1 MSTTVSGV
9 VLRHQQK
16 KDGTFNV
23 KIRLTHNR
31 VSRYIDTAHFVT
43 EKQMNRDKR
52 LRESFISVPVFNTL
66 RKYREVIA
74 GLEHKLPAIS
84 CDQLKEILIQE
95 DKQVDFVAFCQE
107 YIQQLRSEKKNNTAG
122 GLRSVVNSLKDFFRR
137 DVVFVSEIT
146 SLMLKQY
153 ERYLLTSR
161 KLKRIHRRGT
171 QFTITSPPLSVSGVY
186 NHMRD
191 LRILFNHAKN
201 HYNDEDL
208 DIMRIT
214 HYPFKSYK
222 LQKPPE
228 TRKRNLSIDCIR
240 KIRDYQPEK
249 IHKRAE
255 LARDLFML
263 SIYMCGTNAV
273 DFYHMKENNI
283 NRDRLEYKRAKTKSK
298 RIDEAFISIKIVD
311 QAEPLLK
318 KYLGKLSNRF
328 STNTG
333 LSTAL
338 STGMRIL
345 QKELDIPE
353 VTYYWARHSFATIA
367 RNTCRRSKD
376 DIALALNHVDEG
388 RKTTDIYIEKDWSII
403 DEVQQAVINEIT
415 PKTCIEIVDMIKPIS
430 ILGQINL
437 IPCKR

>member
-1 MSTTVSGV
+1 MSTTVNAV
-9 VLRHQQK
+9 VLKHQQK

-31 VSRYIDTAHFVT
+31 VTRYIDTSHFVT
-43 EKQMNRDKR
+43 EKQLDRNKKIRD
-52 LRESFISVPVFNTL
+52 SFVSEPIYRSIK
-66 RKYREVIA
+66 KYRDIIA
-74 GLEHKLPAIS
+74 DIEHKLSVIS
-84 CDQLKEILIQE
+84 CDQLKEILVQKEKPI
-95 DKQVDFVAFCQE
+95 DFIAFSRNH
-107 YIQQLRSEKKNNTAG
+107 INQLLIEKKKNSAG
-122 GLRSVVNSLKDFFRR
+122 TLRSVVNSLKDFFRR
-137 DVVFVSEIT
+137 DLVLISEIN
-146 SLMLKQY
+146 SSMLKHY
-153 ERYLLTSR
+153 EKYLLTTR
-161 KLKRIHRRGT
+161 KLIRLHRRGT
-171 QFTITSPPLSVSGVY
+171 QFTIISPPLSVSGLY
-186 NHMRD
+186 NHLRD
-191 LRILFNHAKN
+191 LRILFNLARN

-208 DIMRIT
+208 GIIRIS

-228 TRKRNLSIDCIR
+228 TRKRNLPIDSIR

-249 IHKRAE
+249 IQKRAE

-273 DFYHMKENNI
+273 DFYHINKDNI
-283 NRDRLEYKRAKTKSK
+283 NNGRLEYKRAKTKEK
-298 RIDEAFISIKIVD
+298 RSDQAFISIKIVD
-311 QAEPLLK
+311 QAEPLLN
-318 KYLGKLSNRF
+318 KYLGKLSTRF

-333 LSTAL
+333 LSVAL

-415 PKTCIEIVDMIKPIS
+415 PKTPTQVVETIKPIS
-430 ILGQINL
+430 ILSRINL
-437 IPCKR
+437 VRCNK